1 MCKKTQSERFREAAR
16 KAEADT
22 SDDALDR
29 VFGKLDL
36 KRKPEAAEDAE
47 DEEAR
52 PSGGQGK
59 TR

>member
-1 MCKKTQSERFREAAR
+1 MSSTDRDQLARFREAAR

-36 KRKPEAAEDAE
+36 KRKPEAEDKKPE
-47 DEEAR
+47 D
-52 PSGGQGK
+52 S
-59 TR
+59 